1 MKYPSLVSFIVSQT
15 LQQPKKPFRASL
27 RRFKRLFHI
36 LCDVLKC
43 RDWRLL
49 TNYYFIYYSQEN
61 KTRDLSHRLELTQ
74 RELKSF
80 KNQLNVRTVALW
92 NSQNSTLAELD
103 KLKAV
108 WTEINTTVEKTFNF
122 PDKVG
127 YGYCEHIHL
136 CDHSTFYTAFFT

>member
-1 MKYPSLVSFIVSQT
+1 M
-15 LQQPKKPFRASL
+15 
-27 RRFKRLFHI
+27 
-36 LCDVLKC
+36 
-43 RDWRLL
+43 
-49 TNYYFIYYSQEN
+49 
-61 KTRDLSHRLELTQ
+61 ELTQ

-103 KLKAV
+103 KLKAE
-108 WTEINTTVEKTFNF
+108 WTEINTTVEKTSNF

-136 CDHSTFYTAFFT
+136 CDNELNVLYSFLYISVKKGQEQDHSIFIDS